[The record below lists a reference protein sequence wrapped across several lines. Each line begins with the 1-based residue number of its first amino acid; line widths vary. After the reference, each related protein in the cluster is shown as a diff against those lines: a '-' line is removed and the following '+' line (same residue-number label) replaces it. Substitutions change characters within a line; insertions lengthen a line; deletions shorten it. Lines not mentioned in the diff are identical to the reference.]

1 MNLEQLTF
9 ESANDLIVDL
19 YQNKKEIYYKV
30 EKAIL
35 TIRDYNL
42 MLGLVKDSQIKEK
55 IENKRKELIEYV
67 LWNTRPHD

>member
-9 ESANDLIVDL
+9 QSANDLIVDL
-19 YQNKKEIYYKV
+19 YQNNKEIYYKV

-35 TIRDYNL
+35 TIRDYNS

-67 LWNTRPHD
+67 LWNTRPHN